1 MVKCEYMEEHQED
14 IMWLGGYM
22 TINEHENLQ
31 IDNGH
36 NIHMGLE
43 SYEAN
48 DYMPNL
54 DLLISSHWLHIS

>member
-1 MVKCEYMEEHQED
+1 
-14 IMWLGGYM
+14 M

-54 DLLISSHWLHIS
+54 DLLISSH